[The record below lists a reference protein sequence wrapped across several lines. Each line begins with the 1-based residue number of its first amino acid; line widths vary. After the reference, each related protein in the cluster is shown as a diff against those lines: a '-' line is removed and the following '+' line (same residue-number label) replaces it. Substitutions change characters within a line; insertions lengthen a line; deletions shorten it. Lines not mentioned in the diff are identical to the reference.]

1 MTNSL
6 KGTIIVLYKRK
17 TRKKLTN
24 QREKAMTTRELRQML
39 TEVEDQEMTVRELRG
54 ILFGIEDQD
63 AEISPIDFM
72 KLTRR

>member
-1 MTNSL
+1 
-6 KGTIIVLYKRK
+6 
-17 TRKKLTN
+17 
-24 QREKAMTTRELRQML
+24 MTTRELRQML